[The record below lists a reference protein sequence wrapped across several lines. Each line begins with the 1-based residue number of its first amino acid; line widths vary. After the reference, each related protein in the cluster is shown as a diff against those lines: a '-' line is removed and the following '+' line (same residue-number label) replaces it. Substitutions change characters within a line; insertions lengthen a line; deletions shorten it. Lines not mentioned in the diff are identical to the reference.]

1 MTRSAVAG
9 LGLAFTMLACGRSTP
24 PEPLPDGLS
33 VVPVVT
39 GLTSPVFL
47 TAPAGD
53 SRLFIVEQPGRI
65 RVVKNGTLLATPFLD
80 IVARVGSG
88 GERGLLGLA
97 FHPQFAT
104 NGFFYVN
111 FTDGDGHTRIERF
124 HATPTSDVASATSAT
139 LVLGYDQPFSNHN
152 GGMLLFGPDGMLWIG
167 TGDGGSGG
175 DPQDHGQRLNSLL
188 GKMLRIDVA
197 GTPYSVPPD
206 NPYLGTAGAR
216 AEIWGTGLRNPWR
229 YAFDRTNGLLY
240 VADVGQNAWEEVHVV
255 PGNPGGV
262 NFGWRIMEGSHC
274 RTAEP
279 CDMTG
284 LNIPVHEYSHADG
297 CSITG
302 GFVYRGNAIPGIRGH
317 YFYSDFCAGFL
328 RSFNLFGG
336 IVVDQREWDVGA
348 LGFVTS
354 FGEDAS
360 GELYILSTNGT
371 VYRLAAT

>member
-1 MTRSAVAG
+1 MTRSGVAG
-9 LGLAFTMLACGRSTP
+9 LGLAFAMLACGGSTP

-39 GLTSPVFL
+39 GLTNPVFL

-111 FTDGDGHTRIERF
+111 FTDVNGHTRIERF
-124 HATPTSDVASATSAT
+124 HASSTSDVAGATSAT

-152 GGMLLFGPDGMLWIG
+152 GGMILFGPDGMLWIG
-167 TGDGGSGG
+167 TGDGGDGN
-175 DPQDHGQRLNSLL
+175 DPQDHSQRLNTLL

-206 NPYLGTAGAR
+206 NPYVGTAGAR
-216 AEIWGTGLRNPWR
+216 TEIWGTGLRNPWR
-229 YAFDRTNGLLY
+229 YSFDRTNGLLY

-255 PGNPGGV
+255 PGSPGGV
-262 NFGWRIMEGSHC
+262 NFGWRIMEGTHC
-274 RTAEP
+274 RTADP

-302 GFVYRGNAIPGIRGH
+302 GFVYRGDAIPGIRGH
-317 YFYSDFCAGFL
+317 YFYSDFCSGFL

-336 IVVDQREWDVGA
+336 IVVDHREWDVGA
-348 LGFVTS
+348 LGLVTS

-360 GELYILSTNGT
+360 GELYIMATNGT
-371 VYRLAAT
+371 VYRLTG